1 MSILSMVMAPKF
13 RGRSSKER
21 ILGNLWE
28 IQNWGYDSTLMS
40 WGDPK
45 KAFTNSK
52 TTEMQ
57 GRP

>member
-1 MSILSMVMAPKF
+1 MVMAPKF
-13 RGRSSKER
+13 RGRRSKER

-45 KAFTNSK
+45 KVFTNSK